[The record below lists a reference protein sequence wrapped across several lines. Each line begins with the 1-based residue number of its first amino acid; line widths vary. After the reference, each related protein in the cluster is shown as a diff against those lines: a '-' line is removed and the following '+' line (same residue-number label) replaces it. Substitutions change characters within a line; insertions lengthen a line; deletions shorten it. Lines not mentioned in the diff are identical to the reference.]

1 MKKSF
6 CLAIL
11 FIFSPLLTYA
21 SSNFSGY
28 AWVGNNYGENGEI
41 SSPSVLVAKMQE
53 KSLDEISSRLG

>member
-11 FIFSPLLTYA
+11 FIFSPLFVDA
-21 SSNFSGY
+21 SSDFSGFV
-28 AWVGNNYGENGEI
+28 WVGNNYGENGEI
-41 SSPSVLVAKMQE
+41 SLPSVLAAKMQE